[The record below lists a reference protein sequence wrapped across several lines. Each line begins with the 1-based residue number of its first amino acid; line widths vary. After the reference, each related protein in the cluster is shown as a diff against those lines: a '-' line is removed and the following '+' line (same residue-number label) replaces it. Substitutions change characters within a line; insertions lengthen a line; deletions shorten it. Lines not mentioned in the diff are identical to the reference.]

1 MGIEVLEKLKAGVR
15 RFRSDVYPQHAE
27 AYTVAANTPQRPSA
41 LIIACADSR
50 IDVETITSSVPGEL
64 FVTRNIGNLV
74 PAYGE
79 MLGGV
84 SAVLEY
90 AVSALGVK
98 HIVVCGHSD
107 CGAMKGLLN
116 PEALSK
122 MPTVENWLKNAHTAL
137 SVATALAERDER
149 PSDLTR
155 RVTEQN
161 VLLQMQHLRTH
172 PSVAGAMAREKL
184 TISGWVY
191 DIASGEVRICEEDG
205 KTFIPVMIKG
215 EKAHGDNPQQ
225 GEHA

>member
-1 MGIEVLEKLKAGVR
+1 MSSEVLDKLKGGIR
-15 RFRSDVYPQHAE
+15 KFRTEVYPGHE
-27 AYTVAANTPQRPSA
+27 ETYIKAASTPQRPSA

-50 IDVETITSSVPGEL
+50 IDVEMITSSGPGEL
-64 FVTRNIGNLV
+64 FVTRNIGNLI

-84 SAVLEY
+84 SAVVEY

-107 CGAMKGLLN
+107 CGAMKGLLD
-116 PEALSK
+116 PVGVSK

-137 SVATALAERDER
+137 SVAQALATKDER
-149 PSDLTR
+149 PSDFLR

-161 VLLQMQHLRTH
+161 VLLQLQHLRTH
-172 PSVAGAMAREKL
+172 PSVAGAMAREQL

-191 DIASGEVRICEEDG
+191 EIGSGEVRICEDG
-205 KTFIPVMIKG
+205 AKEFVPV
-215 EKAHGDNPQQ
+215 EVQ
-225 GEHA
+225 GETE

>member
-1 MGIEVLEKLKAGVR
+1 MSVEILEKLKAGVR
-15 RFRSDVYPQHAE
+15 RFRTDVYPANAE
-27 AYTVAANTPQRPSA
+27 VYTVAASTPQRPSA

-84 SAVLEY
+84 SAVVEY
-90 AVSALGVK
+90 AVTALGVK

-116 PEALSK
+116 PEAVSK

-137 SVATALAERDER
+137 SVANALAAKDER
-149 PSDLTR
+149 PSDLAR

-191 DIASGEVRICEEDG
+191 DIASGGVRICEDG
-205 KTFIPVMIKG
+205 GKAFTPVLVEG
-215 EKAHGDNPQQ
+215 EKPHA

>member
-1 MGIEVLEKLKAGVR
+1 MSVEVLEKLKAGVR
-15 RFRSDVYPQHAE
+15 RFRTDVYPGQAE
-27 AYTVAANTPQRPSA
+27 AYTIAANTPQRPNA

-74 PAYGE
+74 PAYGD

-116 PEALSK
+116 PEAVAT

-137 SVATALAERDER
+137 SVANALAEKDER
-149 PSDLTR
+149 PSDLAR

-191 DIASGEVRICEEDG
+191 DIASGEVRICEEGG
-205 KTFIPVMIKG
+205 KAFTPVLVEG
-215 EKAHGDNPQQ
+215 ENA
-225 GEHA
+225 

>member
-1 MGIEVLEKLKAGVR
+1 MSAEVLEKLKDGIR
-15 RFRSDVYPQHAE
+15 QFRTEVYPGHE
-27 AYTVAANTPQRPSA
+27 EMYIKAASTPQRPKA
-41 LIIACADSR
+41 LIVACADSR
-50 IDVETITSSVPGEL
+50 IDVELITQSRPGEL

-84 SAVLEY
+84 SAVVEY
-90 AVSALGVK
+90 AVTALGVQ

-107 CGAMKGLLN
+107 CGAMKGLLD
-116 PEALSK
+116 PEGVAA

-137 SVATALAERDER
+137 SVANALAKQDER
-149 PSDLTR
+149 PSDLKR

-172 PSVAGAMAREKL
+172 PSVAGAMAKGKL

-191 DIASGEVRICEEDG
+191 DIASGEVRICEEG
-205 KTFIPVMIKG
+205 GSEFVPVEVEG
-215 EKAHGDNPQQ
+215 EVEGVKA
-225 GEHA
+225 